1 MNEVTATPSVAALA
15 AQVRL
20 ILSAG
25 GDEYQITA
33 EVAAALANA
42 LAGGLDVPAESR
54 RPDPDHYVMYP
65 LSVAGDGSYSIACA
79 VWDVGQQT
87 PIHDH
92 GTWGV
97 IGIMSGVEREIR
109 YAVPSEGAP
118 VRLGERLLGAG
129 RVTVCCTSDQDV
141 HQVSA
146 DGSEACIGIHIY
158 GADIGTLPRHAFDPE
173 SGQAREF
180 ISRWPGAE
188 QPRPQPPAPP
198 QASLRG

>member
-1 MNEVTATPSVAALA
+1 MNEVTPTPSVAALA
-15 AQVRL
+15 DQVRL
-20 ILSAG
+20 ILDAG
-25 GDEYQITA
+25 GDEYRITA
-33 EVAAALANA
+33 EVAAALNNA
-42 LAGGLDVPAESR
+42 LAGGLDVPAEWR
-54 RPDPDHYVMYP
+54 RPDPEHYVMYP
-65 LSVAGDGSYSIACA
+65 LAVAEDGSYSIACA

-109 YAVPSEGAP
+109 YAVPAAGAP
-118 VRLGERLLGAG
+118 VRLGESLFGAG
-129 RVTVCCTSDQDV
+129 CVTVCCTSDQDV

-146 DGSEACIGIHIY
+146 DGGEACIGIHIY

-180 ISRWPGAE
+180 ISRWPGT
-188 QPRPQPPAPP
+188 QPPRSQPP
-198 QASLRG
+198 GPQQASIRG